1 MSDLDSSFDFRLR
14 KEVRRDTAKLHDG
27 LTGAVYPL
35 DGVGCAIADA
45 ARDSLKAGELVSR
58 VAGACGAMPERV
70 ERELR
75 QMVLLGLFE
84 DTCVESRK
92 RLELIRKGEELASRV
107 LENSRF
113 SCQNSGACCRGY
125 VFGSIREEEKIRI
138 EALDPHKALPH
149 LGKSPLFVETGT
161 SSGKPT
167 YRLGTVG
174 EACVFLEEGPH
185 CGLHRAFGA
194 GAKPALC
201 QLYPLAAIATIDGLK
216 IYDRGE
222 CATFAVSA
230 RTGTLLEA
238 DIPRIRALVDEE
250 IYHPM
255 AQLHGSW
262 RCDYGLILTLA
273 RRLDQEAKSHSPLA
287 ALHMIGHMSRGFIVA
302 LTKCPLEAG
311 QPEAAGAVAL
321 ARPSG
326 KFRPSEEAV
335 AANARAGLRAMAIL
349 AAGLA
354 ERVAPQDAFAPPFK
368 AAASLLAEICRGG
381 LGEAPLPERAQRAVA
396 ISVEG
401 DCETALRL
409 SLRQQLFGRELLL
422 DDQLPA
428 GLLRMAFVVA
438 LTLAGARLQA
448 LEGGQDVVLP
458 HHLSAGHM
466 IAKRTLHR
474 PEPHGLLRVNG
485 EQAWCILDALPL
497 LATDLGFRRTDP
509 RRSPTA

>member
-1 MSDLDSSFDFRLR
+1 MSDLNSSFDFRLR

-45 ARDSLKAGELVSR
+45 ARDPFKAGELVAR
-58 VAGACGAMPERV
+58 VAGSCGAVPEQV

-75 QMVLLGLFE
+75 QMILLGLFE
-84 DTCVESRK
+84 DTCVASRE

-107 LENSRF
+107 LEGSRF
-113 SCQNSGACCRGY
+113 GCQNSGACCRGY
-125 VFGSIREEEKIRI
+125 VFGAIREEEKIRI
-138 EALDPHKALPH
+138 EALDLHKALPR
-149 LGKSPLFVETGT
+149 LGRSPLFVEAGT
-161 SSGKPT
+161 SLGRPT

-174 EACVFLEEGPH
+174 EACVFLEDGPS

-230 RTGTLLEA
+230 GTGTLLEE
-238 DIPRIRALVDEE
+238 DIPRIRALVNEE

-273 RRLDQEAKSHSPLA
+273 RRLDQEAKSHSPLSS
-287 ALHMIGHMSRGFIVA
+287 LHTIGHVTRAFIVA

-311 QPEAAGAVAL
+311 QPEAAGEIVL
-321 ARPSG
+321 SCPSE
-326 KFRPSEEAV
+326 KFRPSEQAV

-368 AAASLLAEICRGG
+368 AAASLLVEICRGA

-396 ISVEG
+396 IAVEG
-401 DCETALRL
+401 DCESALRL

-438 LTLAGARLQA
+438 LTLAGARLRA
-448 LEGGQDVVLP
+448 LDGGHDVVLP

-474 PEPHGLLRVNG
+474 PEPHALLRVNG

-497 LATDLGFRRTDP
+497 LATDLGFRRSDSS
-509 RRSPTA
+509 RSPTA

>member
-1 MSDLDSSFDFRLR
+1 MSDLDSSFAFRLR
-14 KEVRRDTAKLHDG
+14 REVRRDPAKLHDG
-27 LTGAVYPL
+27 LTDAVYPL

-45 ARDSLKAGELVSR
+45 ARDPLKTGELVSR
-58 VAGACGAMPERV
+58 VTGACGAIPERV

-84 DTCVESRK
+84 DTCGESRR
-92 RLELIRKGEELASRV
+92 RLELIRNGKELPSRV
-107 LENSRF
+107 LEGSRF
-113 SCQNSGACCRGY
+113 GCQNSGACCRGY

-138 EALDPHKALPH
+138 EALDPRKALPQ
-149 LGKSPLFVETGT
+149 LGKSPLFVEAGT
-161 SSGKPT
+161 SLGKPT

-174 EACVFLEEGPH
+174 EACVFLEEGPS

-230 RTGTLLEA
+230 RTGAFLEE

-250 IYHPM
+250 IYHPTVR
-255 AQLHGSW
+255 LHGSW
-262 RCDYGLILTLA
+262 QCDYGLILTLA
-273 RRLDQEAKSHSPLA
+273 RRLDQEARSASPLS
-287 ALHMIGHMSRGFIVA
+287 ALHTIGHVTRGFIVA

-321 ARPSG
+321 AYASE
-326 KFRPSEEAV
+326 KFRPSEQAV
-335 AANARAGLRAMAIL
+335 SANARAGLRAMAIL

-354 ERVAPQDAFAPPFK
+354 ERVAPQETFASPFK
-368 AAASLLAEICRGG
+368 AAASLLVEICRGV

-428 GLLRMAFVVA
+428 GLLRIAFVAA
-438 LTLAGARLQA
+438 LTLAGARLRA
-448 LEGGQDVVLP
+448 LDGGQDVVLP

-485 EQAWCILDALPL
+485 EQAWCILDGLPL
-497 LATDLGFRRTDP
+497 LATDLGFRQSGP
-509 RRSPTA
+509 SGSPTA